1 MSGGPAGAVGSGLA
15 PLTLR
20 WVPRYAAEPA
30 PAVLD
35 ALARELRLPAPLCR
49 LLALRGLGDP
59 AAAATHLKPRLEA
72 LLDPFQL
79 AGMAAAVARLERAID
94 GGECILVHGD
104 YDVDG
109 ICAATLYTRVL
120 RALGARVETFVPHRL
135 TDGYD
140 LGHAG
145 VRRAVECGAALILT
159 GDCGIVAHEAVDAAA
174 AAGVDVIITDHHTP
188 GATLPAAVAVV
199 NPNRTDCTY
208 PEKGLAGAGVAFKLC
223 QALTR
228 VRGFPEDELLWYLD
242 LVALATIA
250 DLAPLTGENR
260 VLAHFGLRVLAQS
273 RNEGLK
279 ALLRSAAL
287 DPQKGISAGQVS
299 HVLAPRINAVGR
311 LGAAERGVRLLMA
324 ESEREAEPLARE
336 TDEENRTRQALDRET
351 LHQALAQ
358 LEESYDPGRDWG
370 VVLAG
375 EGWHPGVIGIVASR
389 VVERIHRPV
398 VMIALDPATG
408 RGRGS
413 ARSIPR
419 FDLYAAVHACAPLLE
434 RYGGHHQA
442 AGMDVRADRIAA
454 FRAAFNAHARAV
466 LAPEDL
472 QPELKTDL
480 EIRLPEAN
488 AELLRLLRHFGP
500 FGLGNPSPV
509 FCARGVRVLG
519 YPREVGEGHIK
530 LRLQQD
536 GCELGGIGFRLAD
549 RLRVLDVTRGP
560 VDIAFQ
566 LQENHWNG
574 RVELQARLLD
584 ITNGRTERTD

>member
-1 MSGGPAGAVGSGLA
+1 MEAASAPVARAVLA
-15 PLTLR
+15 PLTHR
-20 WVPRYAAEPA
+20 WIPRYEGVPDAA
-30 PAVLD
+30 AVA
-35 ALARELRLPAPLCR
+35 ALEQALQLPEALCR
-49 LLALRGLGDP
+49 LLVQRGLAD
-59 AAAATHLKPRLEA
+59 AAAAAPHLKPRLDT
-72 LLDPFQL
+72 LRDPFQL
-79 AGMAAAVARLERAID
+79 TDMHAAVERISRAID
-94 GGECILVHGD
+94 QGECILVHGD

-109 ICAATLYTRVL
+109 ICAAALYTRVL

-159 GDCGIVAHEAVDAAA
+159 GDCGIVAHDAVGAAA
-174 AAGVDVIITDHHTP
+174 AAGIDVVITDHHTP
-188 GATLPAAVAVV
+188 GAELPAAVAVV
-199 NPNRTDCTY
+199 NPNRVDCQY

-223 QALTR
+223 QALAHA
-228 VRGFPEDELLWYLD
+228 RGYDADELLWQLD

-250 DLAPLTGENR
+250 DLAPLYGENR
-260 VLAHFGLRVLAQS
+260 VLAHYGLRVLAQS
-273 RNEGLK
+273 RCVGLN
-279 ALLRSAAL
+279 ALLRTSGL

-299 HVLAPRINAVGR
+299 HVLAPRLNAVGR
-311 LGAAERGVRLLMA
+311 LGAAERGVRLLLADDAA
-324 ESEREAEPLARE
+324 EADRLAQE
-336 TDEENRTRQALDRET
+336 SDEENRARQALDRDT

-358 LEESYDPGRDWG
+358 LEEWYDPARHYG

-398 VMIALDPATG
+398 VMIAIDPETG

-419 FDLYAAVHACAPLLE
+419 FDLYAGVHACAPLLE

-442 AGMDVRADRIAA
+442 AGMEVRLDRLDA
-454 FRAAFNAHARAV
+454 FREAFNRHAHAV
-466 LAPEDL
+466 LTPADL
-472 QPELKTDL
+472 QPELKIDL
-480 EIRLPEAN
+480 DIELPQAN

-500 FGLGNPSPV
+500 FGIGNPSPV

-530 LRLQQD
+530 LRLMQH
-536 GCELGGIGFRLAD
+536 GCELGGIGFRLAE
-549 RLRVLDVTRGP
+549 RLRELDVTRGP
-560 VDIAFQ
+560 IDIVFQ
-566 LQENHWNG
+566 LQENHWNN

-584 ITNGRTERTD
+584 LRVAE